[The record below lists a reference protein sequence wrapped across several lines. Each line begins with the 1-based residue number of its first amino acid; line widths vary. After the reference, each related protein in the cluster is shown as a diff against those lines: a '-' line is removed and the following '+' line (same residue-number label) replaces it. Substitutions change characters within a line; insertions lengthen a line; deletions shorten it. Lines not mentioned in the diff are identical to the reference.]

1 MQPDT
6 ITLAVDT
13 LNSGSTTDYDFTR
26 FEETLNRTIYAGEN
40 HAIDARDQLAIYRTA
55 PRKTGNFKGVAKTS
69 VKFTRDFTV
78 LGVDGLANLTAP
90 LILEVSF
97 SVPVGCTSTQMVE
110 MRQRVIALLDSDTV
124 MNDLNLSL
132 MI

>member
-13 LNSGSTTDYDFTR
+13 LNSGSTTNYDFTR
-26 FEETLNRTIYAGEN
+26 FEETLNRTIYAGED
-40 HAIDARDQLAIYRTA
+40 HKIDSRDQLAIYRTA
-55 PRKTGNFKGVAKTS
+55 PKRTGNFKGVAKTS
-69 VKFTRDFTV
+69 TKFTKDITV

-90 LILEVSF
+90 IIIEASF
-97 SVPVGCTSTQMVE
+97 SIPVGCTTAQLVE
-110 MRQRVIALLDSDTV
+110 MRQRVIALLDSDTI
-124 MNDLNLSL
+124 MNDLSLSL

>member
-1 MQPDT
+1 MQPDI

-13 LNSGSTTDYDFTR
+13 LNSGSTTNYDFTR
-26 FEETLNRTIYAGEN
+26 FEETLNRTIYAGED
-40 HAIDARDQLAIYRTA
+40 HTIDSRDQLAIYRTA
-55 PRKTGNFKGVAKTS
+55 PKRTGNFKGVAKTS
-69 VKFTRDFTV
+69 TKFTRDITI

-90 LILEVSF
+90 IIIEVSF
-97 SVPVGCTSTQMVE
+97 SIPVGCTTAQMVG
-110 MRQRVIALLDSDTV
+110 MRQRAIALLDSDTI